1 MRQLNH
7 GKQSS
12 RTSPHVYSM
21 AGVKRSRVFRGFP
34 VPFRMRWG
42 RAGRGRPGG
51 NRRPDQVEE
60 AARQSCARQDEGRSD
75 PVRL

>member
-1 MRQLNH
+1 
-7 GKQSS
+7 
-12 RTSPHVYSM
+12 M
-21 AGVKRSRVFRGFP
+21 ADMKRNRVFCGFP

-60 AARQSCARQDEGRSD
+60 AFRQSCAGADEGRSD
-75 PVRL
+75 PARLPWRRRGHHR